1 MVLEGGGIRSAPRT
15 VSGDQNVSIIRAVS
29 HDKYSDRRWMR
40 VVLATLLL
48 LGATVLAAQESHSYT
63 APDEVQRTAE

>member
-1 MVLEGGGIRSAPRT
+1 
-15 VSGDQNVSIIRAVS
+15 VSIIRAVS
-29 HDKYSDRRWMR
+29 HDKSSDGRWTR

-63 APDEVQRTAE
+63 APDEVQQAAE